1 MSIYTNLLLLAVVVV
16 YIVDLSGFT
25 DSWRAGLA
33 RLLGVKALRPLP
45 PFDCG
50 KCAVW
55 WTCIIYSLAVHAF
68 TLPVLAYCAALSL
81 FSVTISD
88 IMIFINETI
97 NAIINYVSNKVA
109 GIGR

>member
-1 MSIYTNLLLLAVVVV
+1 MSIYTDLLLLAVVVV

-55 WTCIIYSLAVHAF
+55 WACIIYALAVRRF
-68 TLPVLAYCAALSL
+68 SLPVLAFSAVLSL
-81 FSVTISD
+81 CSVTISD
-88 IMIFINETI
+88 LLIFINETI
-97 NAIINYVSNKVA
+97 NAVINYVSNKVA
-109 GIGR
+109 GTGR

>member
-1 MSIYTNLLLLAVVVV
+1 MSIYIDLLLLSVTVV

-25 DSWRAGLA
+25 DAWRGGLA
-33 RLLGVKALRPLP
+33 RLLGVKALRPMP

-50 KCAVW
+50 KCATW
-55 WTCIIYSLAVHAF
+55 WACVIYALATHHF
-68 TLPVLAYCAALSL
+68 TLPVLAYSAALSFL
-81 FSVTISD
+81 SVTISG

-97 NAIINYVSNKVA
+97 NAVINYVSNKVA